1 MSQSQINDVLLYI
14 PAALQGILYIVHMR
28 EIESAFIDS
37 SVAAEHNLLLPP
49 CSTDYVGLSGPG
61 PYTQTPVS
69 NPDANQSRISKSDD
83 EAFTKQPAKN
93 PLISVEETAS

>member
-1 MSQSQINDVLLYI
+1 MSQSQINDMLLYI
-14 PAALQGILYIVHMR
+14 PAALQGILYIIHMR

-61 PYTQTPVS
+61 PYTQTPIS
-69 NPDANQSRISKSDD
+69 DADANRSRISKSDD
-83 EAFTKQPAKN
+83 EAVPKQTNK
-93 PLISVEETAS
+93 LITAR

>member
-1 MSQSQINDVLLYI
+1 
-14 PAALQGILYIVHMR
+14 MR

-61 PYTQTPVS
+61 PYTQTPIS
-69 NPDANQSRISKSDD
+69 DADANRSRISKSNE
-83 EAFTKQPAKN
+83 EAFPK
-93 PLISVEETAS
+93 